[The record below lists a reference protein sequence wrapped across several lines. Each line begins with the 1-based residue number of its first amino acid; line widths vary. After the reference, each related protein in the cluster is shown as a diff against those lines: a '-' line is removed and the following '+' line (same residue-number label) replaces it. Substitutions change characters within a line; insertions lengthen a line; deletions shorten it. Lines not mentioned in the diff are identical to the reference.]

1 MTGHEDFEKLEI
13 PTVVFF
19 NGGEDMIYL
28 SRQIMVLLLITAFL
42 TTSTVVP
49 AAKSA
54 TIDTS
59 TYLNTT
65 VNPTKAELESL
76 INREDIRNQLT
87 ALGVNPDDAAARIAS
102 LTPAELSQL
111 QANMDELP
119 AGANVLAILGGLLLV
134 LIILELLGVTNV
146 FTKL

>member
-1 MTGHEDFEKLEI
+1 MPDL
-13 PTVVFF
+13 F
-19 NGGEDMIYL
+19 NGAEDMMYAL
-28 SRQIMVLLLITAFL
+28 RQIMVLLLVTTFL
-42 TTSTVVP
+42 STSAVVP

-59 TYLNTT
+59 TYLKTT
-65 VNPTKAELESL
+65 INPTKTELESL

-87 ALGVNPDDAAARIAS
+87 ALGVDPDDAAARIAS
-102 LTPAELSQL
+102 LTPAELTQL
-111 QANMDELP
+111 QENIDELP

>member
-1 MTGHEDFEKLEI
+1 MH
-13 PTVVFF
+13 VFF
-19 NGGEDMIYL
+19 NGGEDMIYA
-28 SRQIMVLLLITAFL
+28 SRQIMVLLLITTFFS
-42 TTSTVVP
+42 TSAVVP

-102 LTPAELSQL
+102 LTPAELAQL

>member
-1 MTGHEDFEKLEI
+1 
-13 PTVVFF
+13 
-19 NGGEDMIYL
+19 MIYAL
-28 SRQIMVLLLITAFL
+28 RQIMVLLLVTTFL
-42 TTSTVVP
+42 STSAVVP
-49 AAKSA
+49 VAKSA

-65 VNPTKAELESL
+65 IYPTKAELETL

-87 ALGVNPDDAAARIAS
+87 ALGVNPDDAAERIAS
-102 LTPAELSQL
+102 LTPAELTKL
-111 QANMDELP
+111 QENIDELP

>member
-1 MTGHEDFEKLEI
+1 MMYAL
-13 PTVVFF
+13 
-19 NGGEDMIYL
+19 
-28 SRQIMVLLLITAFL
+28 RQIMVLLLVTTFL
-42 TTSTVVP
+42 STSAVVP
-49 AAKSA
+49 VAKSA

-65 VNPTKAELESL
+65 IYPTKAELETL

-87 ALGVNPDDAAARIAS
+87 ALGVNPDDAAERIAS
-102 LTPAELSQL
+102 LTPAELTKL
-111 QANMDELP
+111 QENIDELP